1 MKTFTLRISHLWDL
15 DFSTFFVY
23 LYDLSTLF
31 SLIDNK
37 TERPV
42 GTCRILL
49 TCSVLILRLEI
60 ICDPG
65 ILDKQKI
72 CNISNIHGIC
82 WNSTHKY
89 LSVCWKLNYPE
100 RISFYI
106 WLIEQR
112 TKTKLSVTFVSAP
125 RYSTRDQYVYYRLIS
140 E

>member
-1 MKTFTLRISHLWDL
+1 MRKYGIWQMILTWSFDQSTTYENIYSQNKPPLR
-15 DFSTFFVY
+15 FETC
-23 LYDLSTLF
+23 
-31 SLIDNK
+31 
-37 TERPV
+37 

-100 RISFYI
+100 SISFYI
-106 WLIEQR
+106 SLIEQR